1 MVKYT
6 ATILKF
12 EKQGEKTGWTYIV
25 IPEDIA
31 QELKPGNRKSFRV
44 KGKLDKHAIEA
55 IALMPMGD
63 GSFIM
68 PLNAEIRKGI
78 AKRTGAQLVVQ
89 ITEDDNPEPVTCPEL
104 MECLED
110 EPDALAFFNSLP
122 KGHRNY
128 FMKWIESAKTEPTK
142 AKRIAQAVTGLARKQ
157 DYGTMIR
164 SNKGK

>member
-6 ATILKF
+6 ATMLKF

-31 QELKPGNRKSFRV
+31 QQLKPGNRKSFRV

-55 IALMPMGD
+55 VAVMPMGD
-63 GSFIM
+63 GSFIL
-68 PLNAEIRKGI
+68 PVNADMRKAV
-78 AKRTGAQLVVQ
+78 AKRAGAQLVVQ
-89 ITEDDNPEPVTCPEL
+89 IEEDDNPEPVASPEL

-110 EPDALAFFNSLP
+110 EPEALAFFNSLA

-128 FMKWIESAKTEPTK
+128 FMKWIESAKTEATK
-142 AKRIAQAVTGLARKQ
+142 AKRIAQAVTALARKQ
-157 DYGTMIR
+157 DYPTMMR
-164 SNKGK
+164 ANKGK

>member
-6 ATILKF
+6 ATMLKF
-12 EKQGEKTGWTYIV
+12 DKQGEKTGWTYIV

-31 QELKPGNRKSFRV
+31 QQLKPGNRKSFRV

-68 PLNAEIRKGI
+68 AVNAEMRKAI
-78 AKRTGAQLVVQ
+78 AKRAGAQLVVQ
-89 ITEDDNPEPVTCPEL
+89 IEEDDNPDPVSSPEL
-104 MECLED
+104 MACLED
-110 EPDALAFFNSLP
+110 EPDALTFFNSLA

-142 AKRIAQAVTGLARKQ
+142 AKRIAQAVTALARKQ
-157 DYGTMIR
+157 DYPTMMR
-164 SNKGK
+164 ANKGK